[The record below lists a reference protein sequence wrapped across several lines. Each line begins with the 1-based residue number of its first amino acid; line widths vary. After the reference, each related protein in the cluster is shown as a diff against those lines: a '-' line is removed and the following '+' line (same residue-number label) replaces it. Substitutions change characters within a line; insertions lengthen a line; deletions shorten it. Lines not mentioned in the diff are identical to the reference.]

1 MLASAFGARA
11 AKDEKPAHQDYRSVQ
26 ISHSPA
32 HTFTIYTTV
41 SPHRFGLASKLP
53 RRSRCGFP
61 SSFETDESADA

>member
-11 AKDEKPAHQDYRSVQ
+11 RCKYEKPAHQDNRPVQ

-61 SSFETDESADA
+61 PSETDESADA